1 MHHII
6 SYKVNSEGFLAEY
19 KGAVFSQDAGVRA
32 RALAVVI
39 ASATCKRCAT
49 ADTLFLVTRPSYH
62 ANSILG
68 AIHITITEPAR
79 NNGPTRLLL
88 QVWLGANE
96 QGHAVKE
103 RRVVRLPATHWL
115 LMIYSF

>member
-6 SYKVNSEGFLAEY
+6 SCKDDSEGSLAEY
-19 KGAVFSQDAGVRA
+19 KGAVFIQDAGVRA

-39 ASATCKRCAT
+39 AGATCKRCAT
-49 ADTLFLVTRPSYH
+49 AGTVFVVTRPAYY

-68 AIHITITEPAR
+68 AIHIIITEPAR

-96 QGHAVKE
+96 QGHAVEE

-115 LMIYSF
+115 LMICSL